1 MLMPLQSPFRIEYSK
16 KKKILVKTQSK
27 WKELNEHIVFD

>member
-16 KKKILVKTQSK
+16 KKLVKTQSK